1 MKVRIPLLFAVAALA
16 TSCASTS
23 KLPPNSPV
31 SIEENETVVILGV
44 LPSYQVVLGIG
55 SADGDYWNA
64 PSSVGFSPDY
74 PENGYVVSK
83 VRATGEAESYG
94 VVGIMPRGFAG
105 YRFVPCAGDKM
116 LTFQAPAGKVIY
128 IGDIHY
134 DLDLQTGDKLSYE
147 HALNPDK
154 ARQFLS
160 SYYPD
165 LASKME
171 TQEAKELVSKLRECD
186 RPMLVAAG
194 GVMIPIPRFRKISP
208 NPTRTYYP
216 LNSR

>member
-1 MKVRIPLLFAVAALA
+1 M
-16 TSCASTS
+16 
-23 KLPPNSPV
+23 
-31 SIEENETVVILGV
+31 VILGV
-44 LPSYQVVLGIG
+44 LPSYQVNFHNG
-55 SADGDYWNA
+55 SADGTYWT
-64 PSSVGFSPDY
+64 PSNGLSSSGANVF
-74 PENGYVVSK
+74 PENGYIVVK
-83 VRATGEAESYG
+83 VPSLSEAESYG
-94 VVGIMPRGFAG
+94 VVEIMPRGFAG
-105 YRFVPCAGDKM
+105 YNFVACAGDKM
-116 LTFQAPAGKVIY
+116 PAFQAPAGRVIY
-128 IGDIHY
+128 VGDIHY

-147 HALNPDK
+147 YTLNPEK
-154 ARQFLS
+154 ARQFLT

-171 TQEAKELVSKLRECD
+171 TQEAQELVSKSRECD